1 MSIVADQAR
10 FQLFSP
16 LSAEKYAALKEDIRK
31 NGVLVPVELDQNG
44 EVLDGHHRIRIWEEL
59 RNEGLPVA
67 DYPRVVREFS
77 SDDDREEH
85 AAKINSNRRDI
96 STEDK
101 QRIALRWRQRGW
113 SYRRIADALGV
124 NASTVLRWMPDEEST
139 VADATVGMPDRVIG
153 MDGKSRP
160 ATMPKPVTPESGVEE
175 RYIDA
180 GTGEILDDKPTV
192 TPGARDRVTYML
204 SDPERSR
211 WSDAKIAERCDV
223 PEVFV
228 SVVRRDIEA
237 REQQQEI
244 PAWQPPAST
253 PAPTPKNVHVSN
265 NSGENEWYTPPQ
277 YIAAAREVLGE
288 IDLDPASSIKAN
300 ETVQAQAFFTK
311 NDNGLT
317 KEWHGR
323 VWMNPPYAQPLISEF
338 SDKVVEEYD
347 AARIDAAIV
356 LVNNATET
364 RWFQKMARS
373 ATAICFPAGRIKYL
387 DATGTPAN
395 TPLQG
400 QAFLYFG
407 PDHGRFISVFEQF
420 GVVR

>member
-1 MSIVADQAR
+1 MSMVQPSDRAMYAQSSFDYEHLAPEVRTDVQESTRRIHELERRTSESIIEIGQQLIRVKQRLPHGEFLPWLDAEFGWTERTARRFMAVADV
-10 FQLFSP
+10 FHKSDN
-16 LSAEKYAALKEDIRK
+16 LSAFQPSALYALAS
-31 NGVLVPVELDQNG
+31 NNVPQ
-44 EVLDGHHRIRIWEEL
+44 EVRDDFAAVAEAGH
-59 RNEGLPVA
+59 PVT
-67 DYPRVVREFS
+67 
-77 SDDDREEH
+77 H
-85 AAKINSNRRDI
+85 AAVKEAIAERKATPRR
-96 STEDK
+96 
-101 QRIALRWRQRGW
+101 
-113 SYRRIADALGV
+113 
-124 NASTVLRWMPDEEST
+124 
-139 VADATVGMPDRVIG
+139 
-153 MDGKSRP
+153 
-160 ATMPKPVTPESGVEE
+160 PEVV
-175 RYIDA
+175 DHD
-180 GTGEILDDKPTV
+180 TGEILDTRPAPRPV

-204 SDPERSR
+204 NDPERSQ
-211 WSDAKIAERCDV
+211 WSDAQVAERCDV

-237 REQQQEI
+237 REKQQEI
-244 PAWQPPAST
+244 PAWQP

-277 YIAAAREVLGE
+277 FIAAAREVLGE

-311 NDNGLT
+311 DDNGLT

-323 VWMNPPYAQPLISEF
+323 VWLNPPYAQPLISEF
-338 SDKVVEEYD
+338 SEKVVEEYD

-407 PDHGRFISVFEQF
+407 ADHGKFISVFEQF